1 MLVLPARS
9 RTGERRAVAELVA
22 AADVQIRGLPRALDP
37 PATQRGERGVT
48 TDVEIYDSKV
58 EALALALAGDANRDR
73 ADAKAVLMIDGA
85 IAYLAA
91 RFGIWHVAE

>member
-1 MLVLPARS
+1 M
-9 RTGERRAVAELVA
+9 
-22 AADVQIRGLPRALDP
+22 
-37 PATQRGERGVT
+37 T

-91 RFGIWHVAE
+91 RFGTRHAAEQLYRRADFWACLPERTGVGS